1 MDKEELE
8 RLLAF
13 LNTGAQQDA
22 TANPP
27 TQGSS
32 GTIDIDFG
40 ELLGK
45 VAENVVLGQDP
56 TGASSFFQ
64 DPEREMLGVQLLSGL
79 IGMAVPVPSFPTGAA
94 GKVLKNVQEVF
105 GGLTDILR
113 RSAAGESLSID
124 RAAYE
129 AGEGFLLD
137 TRHATGQAIH
147 DATSRDIAE
156 FVRPGMYRSGEATP
170 FTNMDRFG
178 LEWDDLPLDDL
189 GVLAIPTR
197 KGNYGSL
204 YDSRRFE
211 VGELI
216 GRPRSR
222 ETGPL
227 LVDLFTN
234 RSLAELGARATV
246 HGDPIAK
253 QAFSRGLPNNIDEFI
268 RLQREGWE
276 ELVVD
281 DELIKLFNPR
291 DATAAVNRVSD
302 ITFDDFLL
310 GLGGRY

>member
-32 GTIDIDFG
+32 GTIDIDFE

-56 TGASSFFQ
+56 TGASSLFQ

-79 IGMAVPVPSFPTGAA
+79 VGMAVPVPSFPTGAA

-105 GGLTDILR
+105 GGLADILNR
-113 RSAAGESLSID
+113 RAVGESLSID

-156 FVRPGMYRSGEATP
+156 FVRPERYRPGEVTP

-178 LEWDDLPLDDL
+178 YEWDDQPLETIDDFF
-189 GVLAIPTR
+189 GVLAP
-197 KGNYGSL
+197 KGVPDRTLEEIALHGS
-204 YDSRRFE
+204 
-211 VGELI
+211 G
-216 GRPRSR
+216 
-222 ETGPL
+222 ETGNL

-234 RSLAELGARATV
+234 RSLAELGARAMV
-246 HGDPIAK
+246 HGDPVAK
-253 QAFSRGLPNNIDEFI
+253 QAFSIGYPKNIDEVI
-268 RLQREGWE
+268 SLQSEGWQKMM
-276 ELVVD
+276 VD
-281 DELIKLFNPR
+281 DELMRLFSPR
-291 DATAAVNRVSD
+291 EATQAIDRISN

-310 GLGGRY
+310 GLGGRR